1 MPHARTWRR
10 SARYRWF
17 TDRPVVVRGETMG
30 AHPSA
35 PLAPTGGV
43 ILEVNGLPGI
53 HYHYLVDPAM
63 NHRSV
68 AVPILEALLDPVKGV
83 ATDTGSDGVGWEVR
97 SGRSRVAPVHH
108 SGV

>member
-1 MPHARTWRR
+1 
-10 SARYRWF
+10 
-17 TDRPVVVRGETMG
+17 MG

-68 AVPILEALLDPVKGV
+68 AVPILEALLDPVRGV
-83 ATDTGSDGVGWEVR
+83 ATDTGSAGVGWEVR